1 MKTLPVPPAWQGALP
16 EATPPSDMAIF
27 QLPTGSYVTR
37 AGFAFTGG
45 SFRDKRRFAATAV
58 LVTHP
63 SGDFLIDAGFGADI
77 AAHVHAQPWYA
88 RSPFQATSTASEQLD
103 ASGYDRG
110 RLRGVLITH
119 SHWDHVSGL
128 DLLQVPIWTNAGEL
142 HYAAEAREGTVFRA
156 VSQGHEIHRYEF
168 GNAAYLG
175 FSSSYDAYGDGSVV
189 IALASGHTTGSVIIF
204 VTMPT
209 GKRYAFIGD
218 VAWQLEGVRRPAER
232 PLMMRKLADVD
243 PSQVREDLIK
253 VASLAGLMQ
262 VIPAHDITAYDGI
275 PLLPPRAASS
285 ASYPVTPSG

>member
-1 MKTLPVPPAWQGALP
+1 MKALSVRPAWQGPLP
-16 EATPPSDMAIF
+16 EAGPPSDMGIY

-37 AGFAFTGG
+37 AGFAFQGG
-45 SFRDKRRFAATAV
+45 SFRDKRAFAATAV

-63 SGDFLIDAGFGADI
+63 KGDFLIDAGFGADI

-88 RSPFQATSTASEQLD
+88 RSPYRATGTASQQLD

-119 SHWDHVSGL
+119 CHWDHVSGL

-142 HYAAEAREGTVFRA
+142 QYAAEARDGAVFRT

-168 GNAAYLG
+168 GSAPYLG
-175 FSSSYDAYGDGSVV
+175 FPSSYDVYGDGSVV
-189 IALASGHTTGSVIIF
+189 VALAGGHTTGSVIVF

-243 PSQVREDLIK
+243 PGQVREDLVK
-253 VASLAGLMQ
+253 VASLESLVQ
-262 VIPAHDITAYDGI
+262 VVPAHDISAYEGI
-275 PLLPPRAASS
+275 PRLSARAAS
-285 ASYPVTPSG
+285 PVF